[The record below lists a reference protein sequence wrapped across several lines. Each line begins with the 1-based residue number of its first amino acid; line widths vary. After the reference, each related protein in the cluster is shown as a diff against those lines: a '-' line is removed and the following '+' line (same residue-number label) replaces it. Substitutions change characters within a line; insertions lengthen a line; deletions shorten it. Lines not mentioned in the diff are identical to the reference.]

1 VITCVP
7 GDYVCRC
14 WIEWKWV
21 SETSPESIFMVCYIC
36 AKKCLCGSTIKQ
48 MTSWHI
54 LLLDFWLQIYIYKF
68 VPTNLYHSPQHML
81 PTKTS
86 TAPNTVLIILI
97 LLILHCKLSLL
108 SETTVAPSTLQY
120 SLLLDALALHSPLSC
135 RSAFQLLNIGTRGF
149 DTRIFLQP
157 VAELLVWHSHNPKNS
172 CSDCSS
178 TAITCTSRCT
188 HMSTHRK
195 G

>member
-1 VITCVP
+1 MLDRTEMSFRDFI
-7 GDYVCRC
+7 
-14 WIEWKWV
+14 WIYLHGLLHLCKEMLMWV
-21 SETSPESIFMVCYIC
+21 NYKTDDLLTHPTVYSFGSRYIC
-36 AKKCLCGSTIKQ
+36 
-48 MTSWHI
+48 
-54 LLLDFWLQIYIYKF
+54 KF

-86 TAPNTVLIILI
+86 TTPNTVLIILI
-97 LLILHCKLSLL
+97 LLKLHCKLSLL
-108 SETTVAPSTLQY
+108 SETTVAPITLQY

-135 RSAFQLLNIGTRGF
+135 RSAFQLLNIGTRRF

-157 VAELLVWHSHNPKNS
+157 IAELLVWHSHNPKNS

-178 TAITCTSRCT
+178 TAITCTSRYT
-188 HMSTHRK
+188 HMSTHRR